1 MMFSDPIE
9 NKNPLPELMTIFY
22 RKKTG
27 EIKEIISDACDMSV
41 FGAEQE
47 DYELIWDYIIV
58 EYDDYLRFNINQFI
72 VDIENKELCMK
83 SNNVTNNYRVLYN

>member
-9 NKNPLPELMTIFY
+9 TNNPLPELMTIFY

-27 EIKEIISDACDMSV
+27 EIKEIISDACDMGV
-41 FGAEQE
+41 FGAERE

-58 EYDDYLRFNINQFI
+58 EYDDDSRFCKKVSRSFW
-72 VDIENKELCMK
+72 
-83 SNNVTNNYRVLYN
+83 